1 MKQNKKSL
9 VIGVTGG
16 IGSGKSTVSSFLEK
30 LGVPVIDADDISR
43 NLLKPGGKALAEV
56 VAAFGSELI
65 DSNGQLDRKALGE
78 IVFSDSNKLKV
89 LNAIVHKYV
98 AEEIDNRIKCYK
110 TEGFSRIV
118 VDAPLPIEHGF
129 LDLCDIVWTVHAD
142 EEIRIKRIMKR
153 SGMTREEAIARINS
167 QITERQYIEIATT
180 VIYNNETEEHLKR
193 AVELQFN
200 KLIG

>member
-1 MKQNKKSL
+1 MKQNKTL

-16 IGSGKSTVSSFLEK
+16 IGSGKSTVSSFLEE
-30 LGVPVIDADDISR
+30 LGVPIIDADDISR
-43 NLLKPGGKALAEV
+43 NLLKPGEKALAEV

-65 DSNGQLDRKALGE
+65 DNDGLLDRKALGE
-78 IVFSDSNKLKV
+78 IVFSDSNKLEV

-98 AEEIDNRIKCYK
+98 AEEIDNRIKCY
-110 TEGFSRIV
+110 EAQGFLRIV

-142 EEIRIKRIMKR
+142 EEIRIQRIMKR

-167 QITERQYIEIATT
+167 QITERQYLEIATT
-180 VIYNNETEEHLKR
+180 VIYNNETIEHLKHE
-193 AVELQFN
+193 VELQFN
-200 KLIG
+200 NLIR

>member
-1 MKQNKKSL
+1 MKQNNKAL

-16 IGSGKSTVSSFLEK
+16 IGSGKSTVSSFLEE
-30 LGVPVIDADDISR
+30 LGAPVIDADDISR
-43 NLLKPGGKALAEV
+43 NLLKPGEKALTEV

-65 DSNGQLDRKALGE
+65 QGNGQLNRKALGE
-78 IVFSDSNKLKV
+78 IVFSDSNKLEL

-110 TEGFSRIV
+110 AQGFLRII

-142 EEIRIKRIMKR
+142 MEIRIKRIMKR
-153 SGMTREEAIARINS
+153 NGMTREEAFARINS
-167 QITERQYIEIATT
+167 QISERQYLEIATT
-180 VIYNNETEEHLKR
+180 VIYNNETVERLKR
-193 AVELQFN
+193 EVELQFN

>member
-193 AVELQFN
+193 EVELQFN